1 MAQRIAENRIK
12 GEKPMEAL
20 KMEHITKIYPNGFV
34 ANKDIT
40 FSVQQGEIHALVGE
54 NGAGKTTLMK
64 VLFGMEQ
71 PQEGNIYVNEKK
83 VKIGSPLEAIDL
95 GVGMVHQHFM
105 LLPSMTVAQN
115 VTLGMEPR
123 KHGLVDTEK
132 AIQMTQEMSD
142 KYHFGLDARARVAD
156 LSVGLMQKVEIM
168 KALIRGAKVLI
179 LDEPTAVLTPQETRE
194 LFEQLKLLR
203 ENGHSLIFI
212 SHKLEEVMEL
222 CNNVTVL
229 RHGYCNGSY
238 PIEELDAAKISRLM
252 VGRDVVLKIEKEEP
266 KTKEKVLEISHLT
279 QTDSEGKKTLDDVSF
294 CIRAGEVVGIAGVE
308 GNGQSNLSDCISG
321 MARADHGSVRLNGK
335 EIIGMKIADI
345 RETGMSV
352 IPEDRMTVGCV
363 NELSVQSNAVAD
375 RFNKKENMNGIF
387 LNSKKM
393 KQITEDLIK
402 EFEIS
407 CDSQDEAIRFLS
419 GGNIQK
425 VVVAREFTSGSNFV
439 VANQPTRG
447 VDVGTAEMI
456 RKYLVRQ
463 TREKGIASLLI
474 SADLNE
480 ILEVSDR
487 LLVMRQGKIV
497 AAFPKANVV
506 DVDVLGEYML
516 GIKTMTPEEM
526 EGLL

>member
-1 MAQRIAENRIK
+1 
-12 GEKPMEAL
+12 MEAL
-20 KMEHITKIYPNGFV
+20 KMENITKIYPNGFV
-34 ANKDIT
+34 ANKGIT

-71 PQEGNIYVNEKK
+71 PQEGAIYVNEKK
-83 VKIGSPLEAIDL
+83 VKISSPLEAIEL

-123 KHGLVDTEK
+123 KNGLVDTQK
-132 AIQMTQEMSD
+132 AVQMTQMMSD
-142 KYHFGLDARARVAD
+142 KYRFGLDATARVGD
-156 LSVGLMQKVEIM
+156 LSVGLMQKVEIL

-203 ENGHSLIFI
+203 TEGHSVIFI

-222 CNNVTVL
+222 CDNVTVL
-229 RHGYCNGSY
+229 RHGYCNGTH
-238 PIEELDAAKISRLM
+238 PISELDAAGISRLM
-252 VGRDVVLKIEKEEP
+252 VGRDVVLKIEKEDP
-266 KTKEKVLEISHLT
+266 KPGKPILEVRNLT
-279 QTDSEGKKTLDDVSF
+279 RTNAEGKKTLNDVSF
-294 CIRAGEVVGIAGVE
+294 TIHEGEVLGIAGVE
-308 GNGQSNLSDCISG
+308 GNGQSDLSDSISG
-321 MARADHGSVRLNGK
+321 MVSYDSGTVKLNGK
-335 EIIGMKIADI
+335 DLKGMKIVDI
-345 RETGMSV
+345 RSAGMSV

-363 NELSVQSNAVAD
+363 NDLSVQDNAIAD
-375 RFNKKENMNGIF
+375 RFDKKENMNGIF
-387 LNSKKM
+387 LDKK
-393 KQITEDLIK
+393 KAKSITDALIK

-425 VVVAREFTSGSNFV
+425 VVVAREFTSGANFV

-463 TREKGIASLLI
+463 TREKGIGSLLI

-487 LLVMRQGKIV
+487 LLVMRQGRIV

-516 GIKTMTPEEM
+516 GIRTMTAQEM
-526 EGLL
+526 EGVL

>member
-1 MAQRIAENRIK
+1 
-12 GEKPMEAL
+12 MEAL
-20 KMEHITKIYPNGFV
+20 KMENITKIYPNGFV
-34 ANKDIT
+34 ANKGIT

-71 PQEGNIYVNEKK
+71 PQEGAIYVNEKK
-83 VKIGSPLEAIDL
+83 VKISSPLEAIEL

-123 KHGLVDTEK
+123 KNGLVDTQK
-132 AIQMTQEMSD
+132 AVQITQEMSD
-142 KYHFGLDARARVAD
+142 KYRFGLDATARVGD
-156 LSVGLMQKVEIM
+156 LSVGLMQKVEIL

-203 ENGHSLIFI
+203 TEGHSVIFI
-212 SHKLEEVMEL
+212 SHKMEEVMEL
-222 CNNVTVL
+222 CDNVTVL
-229 RHGYCNGSY
+229 RHGYCNGTH
-238 PIEELDAAKISRLM
+238 PISELDAAGISRLM
-252 VGRDVVLKIEKEEP
+252 VGRDVVLKIEKEDP
-266 KTKEKVLEISHLT
+266 KPGKPILEVRNLT
-279 QTDSEGKKTLDDVSF
+279 RTNAEGKKTLNDVSF
-294 CIRAGEVVGIAGVE
+294 TIHEGEVLGIAGVE
-308 GNGQSNLSDCISG
+308 GNGQSDLSDSISG
-321 MARADHGSVRLNGK
+321 MVSYDSGTVKLNGK
-335 EIIGMKIADI
+335 DLKGMKIVDI
-345 RETGMSV
+345 RSAGMSV

-363 NELSVQSNAVAD
+363 NDLSVQDNAIAD
-375 RFNKKENMNGIF
+375 RFDKKENMNGIF
-387 LNSKKM
+387 LDKK
-393 KQITEDLIK
+393 KAKSITDALIK

-425 VVVAREFTSGSNFV
+425 VVVAREFTSGANFV

-463 TREKGIASLLI
+463 TREKGIGSLLI

-487 LLVMRQGKIV
+487 LLVMRQGRIV

-506 DVDVLGEYML
+506 DVDELGEYML
-516 GIKTMTPEEM
+516 GIRTMTAQEM
-526 EGLL
+526 EGVL

>member
-1 MAQRIAENRIK
+1 
-12 GEKPMEAL
+12 MEAL

-34 ANKDIT
+34 ANKDISFT
-40 FSVQQGEIHALVGE
+40 VQQGEIHALVGE

-71 PQEGNIYVNEKK
+71 PQEGSIYVNEKK
-83 VKIGSPLEAIDL
+83 VQIKSPLEAISL

-115 VTLGMEPR
+115 VTLGMEPKR
-123 KHGLVDTEK
+123 GVLVDAEK
-132 AIQMTQEMSD
+132 AVAMTQEMSD
-142 KYHFGLDARARVAD
+142 KYKFGLHARDRVAD
-156 LSVGLMQKVEIM
+156 LSVGMMQKVEIL

-229 RHGYCNGSY
+229 RHGYCNGTH

-252 VGRDVVLKIEKEEP
+252 VGRDVVLKIDKEDP
-266 KTKEKVLEISHLT
+266 KPGRPVLEVNDLVCVN
-279 QTDSEGKKTLDDVSF
+279 SEGKHAVDHVSF
-294 CIRAGEVVGIAGVE
+294 RIREGEVVGIAGVE
-308 GNGQSNLSDCISG
+308 GNGQSFLSDAISG
-321 MARADHGSVRLNGK
+321 MIKCDAGSVKLNGQD
-335 EIIGMKIADI
+335 ISGMKIKEI
-345 RETGMSV
+345 RRTGMSV

-363 NELSVQSNAVAD
+363 NDLSVRSNAIAD
-375 RFNKKENMNGIF
+375 RFDKKENMTGIF
-387 LNSKKM
+387 LNAGKQKEITGKM
-393 KQITEDLIK
+393 IE

-425 VVVAREFTSGSNFV
+425 VVVAREFTNGANFV
-439 VANQPTRG
+439 IANQPTRG

-456 RKYLVRQ
+456 RKYLVRL
-463 TREKGIASLLI
+463 TREKGIGSLLI

-480 ILEVSDR
+480 VLEVSDR
-487 LLVMRQGKIV
+487 LFVMRQGKIV

-516 GIKTMTPEEM
+516 GNRTMTAEEM

>member
-1 MAQRIAENRIK
+1 
-12 GEKPMEAL
+12 MEAL
-20 KMEHITKIYPNGFV
+20 KMENITKIYPNGFV
-34 ANKDIT
+34 ANKGIT

-71 PQEGNIYVNEKK
+71 PQEGAIYVNEKK
-83 VKIGSPLEAIDL
+83 VKITSPLEAIGL

-123 KHGLVDTEK
+123 KNGLVDTQK
-132 AIQMTQEMSD
+132 AVQMTQMMSD
-142 KYHFGLDARARVAD
+142 KYRFGLDASARVGD
-156 LSVGLMQKVEIM
+156 LSVGLMQKVEIL

-203 ENGHSLIFI
+203 KEGHSVIFI

-222 CNNVTVL
+222 CDNVTVL
-229 RHGYCNGSY
+229 RHGYCNGTH
-238 PIEELDAAKISRLM
+238 PISELDAAGISRLM
-252 VGRDVVLKIEKEEP
+252 VGRDVVLKIEKEDP
-266 KTKEKVLEISHLT
+266 KPGKPILEVRNLT
-279 QTDSEGKKTLDDVSF
+279 RTNAEGKKTLNDVSF
-294 CIRAGEVVGIAGVE
+294 TIHEGEVLGIAGVE
-308 GNGQSNLSDCISG
+308 GNGQSDLSDSISG
-321 MARADHGSVRLNGK
+321 MVSYDSGTVKLNGK
-335 EIIGMKIADI
+335 DLKGMKIVDI
-345 RETGMSV
+345 RAAGMSV

-363 NELSVQSNAVAD
+363 NDLSVQDNAIAD
-375 RFNKKENMNGIF
+375 RFDKKENMNGIF
-387 LNSKKM
+387 LDKK
-393 KQITEDLIK
+393 KAKSITDALIK

-425 VVVAREFTSGSNFV
+425 VVVAREFTSGANFV

-463 TREKGIASLLI
+463 TREKGIGSLLI

-487 LLVMRQGKIV
+487 LLVMRQGRIV

-516 GIKTMTPEEM
+516 GIRTMTAQEM
-526 EGLL
+526 EGVL

>member
-1 MAQRIAENRIK
+1 
-12 GEKPMEAL
+12 MEAL
-20 KMEHITKIYPNGFV
+20 KMENITKIYPNGFV
-34 ANKDIT
+34 ANKGIT

-71 PQEGNIYVNEKK
+71 PQEGAIYVNEKK
-83 VKIGSPLEAIDL
+83 VKISSPLEAIGL

-123 KHGLVDTEK
+123 KNGLVDTQK
-132 AIQMTQEMSD
+132 AVQITQEMSD
-142 KYHFGLDARARVAD
+142 KYRFGLDATARVGD
-156 LSVGLMQKVEIM
+156 LSVGLMQKVEIL

-203 ENGHSLIFI
+203 TEGHSVIFI

-222 CNNVTVL
+222 CDNVTVL
-229 RHGYCNGSY
+229 RHGYCNGTH
-238 PIEELDAAKISRLM
+238 PISELDAAGISRLM
-252 VGRDVVLKIEKEEP
+252 VGRDVVLKIEKEDP
-266 KTKEKVLEISHLT
+266 KPGKPILEVRNLT
-279 QTDSEGKKTLDDVSF
+279 RTNAEGKKTLNDVSF
-294 CIRAGEVVGIAGVE
+294 TIHEGEVLGIAGVE
-308 GNGQSNLSDCISG
+308 GNGQSDLSDSISG
-321 MARADHGSVRLNGK
+321 MVSYDSGTVKLNGK
-335 EIIGMKIADI
+335 DLKGMKIVDI
-345 RETGMSV
+345 RSAGMSV

-363 NELSVQSNAVAD
+363 NDLSVQDNAIAD
-375 RFNKKENMNGIF
+375 RFDKKENMNGIF
-387 LNSKKM
+387 LDKK
-393 KQITEDLIK
+393 KAKSITDALIK

-425 VVVAREFTSGSNFV
+425 VVVAREFTSGANFV

-463 TREKGIASLLI
+463 TREKGIGSLLI

-487 LLVMRQGKIV
+487 LLVMRQGRIV

-516 GIKTMTPEEM
+516 GIRTMTAQEM
-526 EGLL
+526 EGVL

>member
-1 MAQRIAENRIK
+1 
-12 GEKPMEAL
+12 MEAL
-20 KMEHITKIYPNGFV
+20 KMENITKIYPNGFV
-34 ANKDIT
+34 ANKGIT

-71 PQEGNIYVNEKK
+71 PQEGAIYVNEKK
-83 VKIGSPLEAIDL
+83 VKISSPLEAIGL

-123 KHGLVDTEK
+123 KNGLVDTQK
-132 AIQMTQEMSD
+132 AVQMTQMMSD
-142 KYHFGLDARARVAD
+142 KYRFGLDATARVGD
-156 LSVGLMQKVEIM
+156 LSVGLMQKVEIL

-203 ENGHSLIFI
+203 KEGHSVIFI

-222 CNNVTVL
+222 CDNVTVL
-229 RHGYCNGSY
+229 RHGYCNGTH
-238 PIEELDAAKISRLM
+238 PISELDAAGISRLM
-252 VGRDVVLKIEKEEP
+252 VGRDVVLKIEKEDP
-266 KTKEKVLEISHLT
+266 KPGKPILEVRNLT
-279 QTDSEGKKTLDDVSF
+279 RTNAEGKKTLNDVSF
-294 CIRAGEVVGIAGVE
+294 TIHEGEVLGIAGVE
-308 GNGQSNLSDCISG
+308 GNGQSDLSDSISG
-321 MARADHGSVRLNGK
+321 MVSYDSGTVKLNGK
-335 EIIGMKIADI
+335 DLKGMKIVDI
-345 RETGMSV
+345 RSAGMSV

-363 NELSVQSNAVAD
+363 NDLSVQDNAIAD
-375 RFNKKENMNGIF
+375 RFDKKENMNGIF
-387 LNSKKM
+387 LDKK
-393 KQITEDLIK
+393 KAKSITDALIK

-425 VVVAREFTSGSNFV
+425 VVVAREFTSGANFV

-463 TREKGIASLLI
+463 TREKGIGSLLI

-487 LLVMRQGKIV
+487 LLVMRQGRIV

-516 GIKTMTPEEM
+516 GIRTMTAQEM
-526 EGLL
+526 EGVL

>member
-1 MAQRIAENRIK
+1 MAQEVLLMDK
-12 GEKPMEAL
+12 
-20 KMEHITKIYPNGFV
+20 ITKVYANGFV
-34 ANKDIT
+34 ANQDVT
-40 FSVQQGEIHALVGE
+40 LSVNKGEIHALVGE

-64 VLFGMEQ
+64 VLFGIEQ
-71 PQEGNIYVNEKK
+71 PEGGRIVIDGKEVQIHN
-83 VKIGSPLEAIDL
+83 PLEAIQY

-105 LLPSMTVAQN
+105 QVPSLTVAEN
-115 VTLGMEPR
+115 MVLGMEPKSR
-123 KHGLVDTEK
+123 SKIFLDKAEMIRMTEEVSKKYNLIVDPTLKIEDC
-132 AIQMTQEMSD
+132 SV
-142 KYHFGLDARARVAD
+142 VAK
-156 LSVGLMQKVEIM
+156 QKVEIL
-168 KALIRGAKVLI
+168 KALIRGARVLI

-203 ENGHSLIFI
+203 ENGHSIIFI

-229 RHGYCNGSY
+229 RHGYCNGTH

-252 VGRDVVLKIEKEEP
+252 VGRDVVLKIDKEDPKPEKP
-266 KTKEKVLEISHLT
+266 VLEVRDLVCVN
-279 QTDSEGKKTLDDVSF
+279 SEGKNAVDHVSF
-294 CIRAGEVVGIAGVE
+294 TIHSGEVVGIAGVE
-308 GNGQSNLSDCISG
+308 GNGQSFLSDAISG
-321 MARADHGSVRLNGK
+321 MIPYDEGIVRLNGK
-335 EIIGMKIADI
+335 DISGMRIKDI
-345 RETGMSV
+345 RHSGMAV

-363 NELSVQSNAVAD
+363 RDLSVRSNAVAD
-375 RFNKKENMNGIF
+375 RYDKKENMNGIF
-387 LNSKKM
+387 LNGGRQRK
-393 KQITEDLIK
+393 ITEDLIK

-407 CDSQDEAIRFLS
+407 CDSQDESIRFLS

-425 VVVAREFTSGSNFV
+425 VVVAREFTSGANFV
-439 VANQPTRG
+439 IANQPTRG

-456 RKYLVRQ
+456 RKYLVRM
-463 TREKGIASLLI
+463 TREKGIGSLLI

-487 LLVMRQGKIV
+487 LFVMKEGKIV

-516 GIKTMTPEEM
+516 GIKTMTAKEM

>member
-1 MAQRIAENRIK
+1 
-12 GEKPMEAL
+12 MEAL
-20 KMEHITKIYPNGFV
+20 KMENITKIYPNGFV
-34 ANKDIT
+34 ANKGIT

-71 PQEGNIYVNEKK
+71 PQEGAIYVNEKK
-83 VKIGSPLEAIDL
+83 VKISSPLEAIEL

-123 KHGLVDTEK
+123 KNGLVDTQK
-132 AIQMTQEMSD
+132 AVQITQEMSD
-142 KYHFGLDARARVAD
+142 KYRFGLDATARVGD
-156 LSVGLMQKVEIM
+156 LSVGLMQKVEIL

-203 ENGHSLIFI
+203 TEGHSVIFI

-222 CNNVTVL
+222 CDNVTVL
-229 RHGYCNGSY
+229 RHGYCNGTH
-238 PIEELDAAKISRLM
+238 PISELDAAGISRLM
-252 VGRDVVLKIEKEEP
+252 VGRDVVLKIEKEDP
-266 KTKEKVLEISHLT
+266 KPGKPILEVRNLT
-279 QTDSEGKKTLDDVSF
+279 RTNAEGKKTLNDVSF
-294 CIRAGEVVGIAGVE
+294 TIHEGEVLGIAGVE
-308 GNGQSNLSDCISG
+308 GNGQSDLSDSISG
-321 MARADHGSVRLNGK
+321 MVSYDSGTVKLNGK
-335 EIIGMKIADI
+335 DLKGMKIVDI
-345 RETGMSV
+345 RSAGMSV

-363 NELSVQSNAVAD
+363 NDRSVQDNAIAD
-375 RFNKKENMNGIF
+375 RFDKKENMNGIF
-387 LNSKKM
+387 LDKK
-393 KQITEDLIK
+393 KAKSITDALIK

-425 VVVAREFTSGSNFV
+425 VVVAREFTSGANFV

-463 TREKGIASLLI
+463 TREKGIGSLLI

-487 LLVMRQGKIV
+487 LLVMRQGRIV

-506 DVDVLGEYML
+506 VVDVLGA
-516 GIKTMTPEEM
+516 
-526 EGLL
+526 

>member
-1 MAQRIAENRIK
+1 
-12 GEKPMEAL
+12 MEAL
-20 KMEHITKIYPNGFV
+20 KMENITKIYPNGFV
-34 ANKDIT
+34 ANKGIT

-71 PQEGNIYVNEKK
+71 PQEGAIYVNEKK
-83 VKIGSPLEAIDL
+83 VKISSPLEAIGL

-123 KHGLVDTEK
+123 KNGLVDTQK
-132 AIQMTQEMSD
+132 AVQMTQMMSD
-142 KYHFGLDARARVAD
+142 KYRFGLDATARVGD
-156 LSVGLMQKVEIM
+156 LSVGLMQKVEIL

-203 ENGHSLIFI
+203 KEGHSVIFI

-222 CNNVTVL
+222 CDNVTVL
-229 RHGYCNGSY
+229 RHGYCNGTH
-238 PIEELDAAKISRLM
+238 PISELDAAGISRLM
-252 VGRDVVLKIEKEEP
+252 VGRDVVLKIEKEDP
-266 KTKEKVLEISHLT
+266 KPGKPILEVRNLT
-279 QTDSEGKKTLDDVSF
+279 RTNAEGKKTLNDVSF
-294 CIRAGEVVGIAGVE
+294 TIHEGEVLGIAGVE
-308 GNGQSNLSDCISG
+308 GNGQSDLSDSISG
-321 MARADHGSVRLNGK
+321 MVSYDSGTVKLNGK
-335 EIIGMKIADI
+335 DLKGMKIVDI
-345 RETGMSV
+345 RAAGMSV

-363 NELSVQSNAVAD
+363 NDLSVQDNAIAD
-375 RFNKKENMNGIF
+375 RFDKKENMNGIF
-387 LNSKKM
+387 LDKK
-393 KQITEDLIK
+393 KAKSITDALIK

-425 VVVAREFTSGSNFV
+425 VVVAREFTSGANFV

-463 TREKGIASLLI
+463 TREKGIGSLLI

-487 LLVMRQGKIV
+487 LLVMRQGRIV

-516 GIKTMTPEEM
+516 GIRTMTAQEM
-526 EGLL
+526 EGVL

>member
-1 MAQRIAENRIK
+1 
-12 GEKPMEAL
+12 MEAL
-20 KMEHITKIYPNGFV
+20 KMENITKIYPNGFV
-34 ANKDIT
+34 ANKGIT

-71 PQEGNIYVNEKK
+71 PQEGAIYVNEKK
-83 VKIGSPLEAIDL
+83 VKISSPLEAIEL

-123 KHGLVDTEK
+123 KNGLVDTQK
-132 AIQMTQEMSD
+132 AVQITQEMSD
-142 KYHFGLDARARVAD
+142 KYRFGLDATARVGD
-156 LSVGLMQKVEIM
+156 LSVGLMQKVEIL

-203 ENGHSLIFI
+203 TEGHSVIFI

-222 CNNVTVL
+222 CDNVTAL
-229 RHGYCNGSY
+229 RHGYCNGTH
-238 PIEELDAAKISRLM
+238 PISELDAAGISRLM
-252 VGRDVVLKIEKEEP
+252 VGRDVVLKIEKEDP
-266 KTKEKVLEISHLT
+266 KPGKPILEVRNLT
-279 QTDSEGKKTLDDVSF
+279 RTNAEGKKTLNDVSF
-294 CIRAGEVVGIAGVE
+294 TIHEGEVLGIAGVE
-308 GNGQSNLSDCISG
+308 GNGQSDLSDSISG
-321 MARADHGSVRLNGK
+321 MVSYDSGTVKLNGK
-335 EIIGMKIADI
+335 DLKGMKIVDI
-345 RETGMSV
+345 RSAGMSV

-363 NELSVQSNAVAD
+363 NDLSVQDNAIAD
-375 RFNKKENMNGIF
+375 RFDKKENMNGIF
-387 LNSKKM
+387 LDKK
-393 KQITEDLIK
+393 KAKSITDALIK

-425 VVVAREFTSGSNFV
+425 VVVAREFTSGANFV

-463 TREKGIASLLI
+463 TREKGIGSLLI

-487 LLVMRQGKIV
+487 LLVMRQGRIV

-506 DVDVLGEYML
+506 DVDELGEYML
-516 GIKTMTPEEM
+516 GIRTMTAQEM
-526 EGLL
+526 EGVL